1 MNPSKIS
8 LKSHTRRLG
17 IAATLTGG
25 VSAQKRLCLWQ
36 FESELG
42 RNMRLQGKVAIVTGA
57 GAGIGR
63 GIAERFAREGASV
76 IIAERDACSGESAA
90 QAISAAHGTAF
101 FVQTDVA
108 SEAQVKAMAEKTL
121 DRYGR
126 IDVLCNNAAV
136 LLFHEETRAH
146 ELSNETW
153 DWTMAINLRGYWLT
167 SKYVI
172 PAMLSRGGGSI
183 IHVASPTGFLGFPR
197 LTAYSTSK
205 GGVLGLM
212 RAMAVDYAPDHIRV
226 NAIVPGTIDTPM
238 NALELSDPAAREK
251 YADIT
256 PARRLG
262 TPADLAGIAVFL
274 ASDESDYC
282 VGGIFTVDGGLT
294 AV

>member
-1 MNPSKIS
+1 
-8 LKSHTRRLG
+8 
-17 IAATLTGG
+17 
-25 VSAQKRLCLWQ
+25 
-36 FESELG
+36 
-42 RNMRLQGKVAIVTGA
+42 MRLKDKVAIVTGA

-63 GIAERFAREGASV
+63 GIAERFASEGAAV
-76 IIAERDACSGESAA
+76 VIAEVNAAGGEAA
-90 QAISAAHGTAF
+90 IQTIRNAGGEAM
-101 FVQTDVA
+101 FVPTDV
-108 SEAQVKAMAEKTL
+108 SDEAQVKQMVGKAL

-136 LLFHEETRAH
+136 LFFQEETRAH

-153 DWTMAINLRGYWLT
+153 DRTLSVNLRGYWLT

-172 PAMLSRGGGSI
+172 PAMLRQGSGSI
-183 IHVASPTGFLGFPR
+183 IHVASPTGIFGFTR

-205 GGVLGLM
+205 AGVLGLM

-226 NAIVPGTIDTPM
+226 NAIIPGTIDTPM
-238 NALELSDPAAREK
+238 NAQELSDPAARVRYSE
-251 YADIT
+251 IT

-262 TPADLAGIAVFL
+262 TPQDIAGIAVFL
-274 ASDESDYC
+274 ASKDSDYC